1 MNKLSTRCIKSDRSK
16 INEVF
21 EGVKNIIYRNKNKNM
36 FKTREDKEEFIEN
49 LDGAM
54 KVLHYRFHVFDGG
67 CVYVAALLADGLEQL
82 NIPFDVVI
90 YEHPHKGKNLTPE
103 QLASQGDI
111 CHVAIS
117 VNIGRKSIEL
127 GGEIASQLMNEENVN
142 KSIHHMSSQ
151 ELMDI
156 YDNYEWNGEYD
167 IQDNDNVKNEIELDF
182 QALLM

>member
-1 MNKLSTRCIKSDRSK
+1 
-16 INEVF
+16 
-21 EGVKNIIYRNKNKNM
+21 M

-90 YEHPHKGKNLTPE
+90 YEHPHEGKNLTPE

-117 VNIGRKSIEL
+117 VTIGRKSIEL
-127 GGEIASQLMNEENVN
+127 GGEIASQLMDEENVT

-182 QALLM
+182 QRLLM

>member
-1 MNKLSTRCIKSDRSK
+1 
-16 INEVF
+16 
-21 EGVKNIIYRNKNKNM
+21 M

-90 YEHPHKGKNLTPE
+90 YEHPHEGKNLTPE

-117 VNIGRKSIEL
+117 VTIGRKSIEL
-127 GGEIASQLMNEENVN
+127 GGEIASQLMNEENVT

-156 YDNYEWNGEYD
+156 Y
-167 IQDNDNVKNEIELDF
+167 IQNLHKLILTDF
-182 QALLM
+182 NQSDEQVINPMYKVRQKQNK